1 MQLPLPL
8 PEVQA
13 AGHVHDRQRQEI
25 LLHPPAGLHAIHGVA
40 APANQEAILGIRNL
54 KVAFEQNERIVQV
67 LHGIDLDIL
76 PGETVG
82 IVGESGCGKSVTW
95 LAIMG
100 LLGKRA
106 HLSGSVTL
114 NRQEILSAPQKVMTG
129 LRGKRMAMI
138 FQDPS
143 SSLNPA
149 HRIGSQVAEAVS
161 LHRGLHGKAAQ
172 EEARRLL
179 DRVRIPDAAQ
189 RMKSYPHELS
199 GGMNQRVMIAMAL
212 AGEPDL
218 LIADEPTTAL
228 DATVQAQILD
238 LLKEV
243 RAESGMAMALIS
255 HDLGVIADI
264 SDRVMV
270 MYAGRVVETASSER
284 IFANPVHPYTQ
295 GLIAALP
302 DLHTEGRLKSIPG
315 FVPEPGKLPQGCS
328 FSPRCGRSTRLCVN
342 AQPVQVC
349 LDREHLVS
357 CFNLGEQSIVA

>member
-1 MQLPLPL
+1 MPLPISS
-8 PEVQA
+8 PENRRDVDVDAGQQPEIQLKPATGLRSVQGA
-13 AGHVHDRQRQEI
+13 
-25 LLHPPAGLHAIHGVA
+25 A
-40 APANQEAILGIRNL
+40 APANQEATLSIRNL
-54 KVAFEQNERIVQV
+54 KVAFEQQDRIVQV

-106 HLSGSVTL
+106 RLSGSVKL
-114 NRQEILSAPQKVMTG
+114 NRQEILSASSTVLTG
-129 LRGKRMAMI
+129 LRGKRIAMI

-161 LHRGLHGKAAQ
+161 LHRGLHGQAAL
-172 EEARRLL
+172 EEAKRLL

-189 RMKSYPHELS
+189 RMKAYPHELS

-212 AGEPDL
+212 AGEPEL

-270 MYAGRVVETASSER
+270 MYAGRVVESASSER
-284 IFANPVHPYTQ
+284 IFSSPAHPYTR
-295 GLIAALP
+295 GLMDALP
-302 DLHTEGRLKSIPG
+302 DLQSSGRLKSIPG
-315 FVPEPGKLPQGCS
+315 FVPEPGKLPLGCS
-328 FSPRCGRSTRLCVN
+328 FSPRCERSTQLCVN
-342 AQPVQVC
+342 AQPVQVR

-357 CFNLGEQSIVA
+357 CFNLGEQSSVA

>member
-1 MQLPLPL
+1 MQLSLPVPDSGPDGTEAL
-8 PEVQA
+8 QQAAALQSIAGVQA
-13 AGHVHDRQRQEI
+13 
-25 LLHPPAGLHAIHGVA
+25 LNGVV
-40 APANQEAILGIRNL
+40 APANQEAVLSIRGL
-54 KVAFEQNERIVQV
+54 KVAFEQQDRIVQV

-106 HLSGSVTL
+106 HLSGSVRL
-114 NRQEILSAPQKVMTG
+114 NQQEILSVSQQVLTD
-129 LRGKRMAMI
+129 LRGKRIAMI

-149 HRIGSQVAEAVS
+149 HRIGTQVAEAVS
-161 LHRGLHGKAAQ
+161 LHRGLRGKAAQ
-172 EEARRLL
+172 VEARRLL
-179 DRVRIPDAAQ
+179 DRVRIPEAAQ

-238 LLKEV
+238 LLKEI
-243 RAESGMAMALIS
+243 RRESGMAMALIS

-270 MYAGRVVETASSER
+270 MYAGRAVETAGSER
-284 IFANPVHPYTQ
+284 LFTAPAHPYTR
-295 GLIAALP
+295 GLMTALP
-302 DLHTEGRLKSIPG
+302 DLHVQGRLKSIPG

-328 FSPRCGRSTRLCVN
+328 FSPRCEHASQRCLQSMPSL
-342 AQPVQVC
+342 AH
-349 LDREHLVS
+349 LDREHLVA
-357 CFNLGEQSIVA
+357 CFNIGEQEIVA